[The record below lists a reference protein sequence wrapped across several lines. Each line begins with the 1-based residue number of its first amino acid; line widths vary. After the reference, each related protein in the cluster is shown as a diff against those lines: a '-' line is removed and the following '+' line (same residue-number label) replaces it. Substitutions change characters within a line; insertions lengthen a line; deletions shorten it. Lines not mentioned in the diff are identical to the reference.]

1 MASIPPVC
9 EFGWPAVDAS
19 LRGVDGETHRLFAQ
33 AGPAGLV
40 IAFICNHCPYVKAVV
55 GRIVRDANDLRELGV
70 GFVAINSNDAQ
81 AYPDD
86 SFEKMKLFAQSNGF
100 RFPYLHDEDQ
110 SVARAYGAACT
121 PDFFGFNRARHAVLE
136 AAILATRGHL
146 LPAVEIQAE
155 LARLRPWVDKTGE
168 PAEHR
173 AFQFLSEYI
182 QAKGVT

>member
-121 PDFFGFNRARHAVLE
+121 PDFFGFNRDLQLQYRGRLDASRKELGGADLRRDLFEAMVGIAR
-136 AAILATRGHL
+136 TGSG
-146 LPAVEIQAE
+146 P
-155 LARLRPWVDKTGE
+155 VDQIASIGCSIKWK
-168 PAEHR
+168 
-173 AFQFLSEYI
+173 Q
-182 QAKGVT
+182 